1 MPNLVSGRTTSRAMF
16 VTFALAFSL
25 LLLLAACNGDDEA
38 SPLPETVVPAT
49 ATPTATAAP
58 AATATP
64 VPTPTPATVPAIATP
79 TQTDDDDETEA
90 AISSDLVTYTDGLY
104 GYALQ
109 VPEAWI
115 GERPS
120 SGLLSIVNV
129 FETGNEDIHAQTI
142 VLFSAEPIHAAEIAQ
157 EQITPLAGL
166 SGFRTI
172 TEADITL
179 DDGAEAHQV
188 FYGYG
193 TGSNEQRGAV
203 TFVTRGTMAMG
214 VQTQAPR
221 TVYERNFDVLD
232 TVSTSIRPVVPQPF
246 GAPRD
251 ETLVLYLDDGPITL
265 DPGVSTDAASSQYI
279 RQIFSGLVLLDEDL
293 IPQPD
298 LATWQVSEDGTVYT
312 FTLKDGAQFHDG
324 TPVTAQDIVFSW
336 ERALNRNL
344 TAVGS
349 SGSTYLDDIVGAKAY
364 AAGEADSVTGLE
376 ATDDSTLVVT
386 IDEAKSYFISKLTH
400 PSAYLVLES
409 NATEVPDPRLIEEEE
424 EGTPDADEEDTSA
437 EDSADDQD
445 AEDVD
450 PPDPWYYTSIGT
462 GPYRLA
468 HYERSRVAHL
478 TAFEGYVGAPPTVD
492 NLVFRFHAGLPT
504 AMVEEGFI
512 DVTTLI
518 GTRAYDELVEEES
531 ALLDQTT
538 RSNALSIQYLAFN
551 TTIAP
556 FDDPDVRR
564 AFLWAVDRK
573 AIFEEHAGDDL
584 RLANGFMP
592 PGLPGYDEDIAEIA
606 YNPVAAKQLLDGTD
620 FGQLGDEQ
628 PAIFIVGGSEAGPI
642 TRAIMNQWQ
651 ENLEVRIVY
660 RAAGQAYFYQ
670 LPSILEIGFNIYSYG
685 WLADYPDPH
694 NFLDALFHT
703 ESANNDGKA
712 GSEAIDE
719 LLEQA
724 RTAGDDRLEQYRAI
738 ERRMVNEAVAIPLY
752 FGRDYILVS
761 ERVANLSLDSQGFL
775 RLENVELETEES

>member
-1 MPNLVSGRTTSRAMF
+1 MPNLVHGRTTPRAMF
-16 VTFALAFSL
+16 VTFTLAFSL

-38 SPLPETVVPAT
+38 TSLPETVVPAT
-49 ATPTATAAP
+49 ATPTATAAA

-79 TQTDDDDETEA
+79 TQTDDGAETEA
-90 AISSDLVTYTDGLY
+90 VISSDLVTYTDGLY

-203 TFVTRGTMAMG
+203 TFVTRGTTAMG
-214 VQTQAPR
+214 VQTEAPR

-232 TVSTSIRPVVPQPF
+232 TVSTSIRPVPPQPF

-251 ETLVLYLDDGPITL
+251 DTLVLYLDGGPITL
-265 DPGVSTDAASSQYI
+265 DPGVSTDASSSQYI
-279 RQIFSGLVLLDEDL
+279 RQIFSGLVRLNADL
-293 IPQPD
+293 IPEPD
-298 LATWQVSEDGTVYT
+298 LATWEVSEDGTIYT
-312 FTLKDGAQFHDG
+312 FTIKENAQFHDG
-324 TPVTAQDIVFSW
+324 TAVTAQDIVFSW

-349 SGSTYLDDIVGAKAY
+349 SGSTYLDDIVGARAY
-364 AAGEADSVTGLE
+364 AAGEADSVTGLV

-386 IDEAKSYFISKLTH
+386 IDEPKSYFISKLTH
-400 PSAYLVLES
+400 SSAYLVLES
-409 NATEVPDPRLIEEEE
+409 NVPEPPSPRLIEEEE
-424 EGTPDADEEDTSA
+424 EMDGEEEEDTPA
-437 EDSADDQD
+437 EQTEEED
-445 AEDVD
+445 AEDAE
-450 PPDPWYYTSIGT
+450 PSEPWYYTSIGT

-478 TAFEGYVGAPPTVD
+478 TAFEGYVGPPTTVG
-492 NLVFRFHAGLPT
+492 NLVFRFHAGIPA
-504 AMVEEGFI
+504 AMVEEGFA
-512 DVTTLI
+512 DATTFI
-518 GTRAYDELVEEES
+518 YAGDYDELVEEAS
-531 ALLDQTT
+531 PLVDNITST
-538 RSNALSIQYLAFN
+538 DALSISYLAFN
-551 TTIAP
+551 TVVEP
-556 FDDPDVRR
+556 FNDPDVRR
-564 AFLWAVDRK
+564 AFLWAVDRE
-573 AIFEEHAGDDL
+573 AIFEEHAGSDI
-584 RLANGFMP
+584 RLAHGFMP

-606 YNPVAAKQLLDGTD
+606 YNPVAAKELLDGTD

-628 PAIFIVGGSEAGPI
+628 PAIFIVGRREAGPI

-694 NFLDALFHT
+694 NFLDVLFHT
-703 ESANNDGKA
+703 ESQNNDGKA
-712 GSEAIDE
+712 GSDAIDD
-719 LLEQA
+719 LLEKA
-724 RTAGDDRLEQYRAI
+724 RTAGDDRLEQYREI
-738 ERRMVNEAVAIPLY
+738 ERRMVQEAVAFPLY
-752 FGRDYILVS
+752 FGSDYILVS
-761 ERVANLSLDSQGFL
+761 DRVKNLTLDSQGFL